1 MKLPYISKSGK
12 TLIIPKEFVIY
23 IFTEIQK
30 KRIRKDLGICG
41 NVTLGVYKILRNATD
56 EVHTSK
62 TDHALKAYIEKIAK
76 TWSFYSGNVNF
87 PIPSEN
93 SYTSAKYYFY
103 NDNNPKWEGNQR
115 KLRQDLLKHLIANA
129 RPLYKKLENKT

>member
-1 MKLPYISKSGK
+1 MKLPYTSKSGK
-12 TLIIPKEFVIY
+12 TLVIPKEFVIH

-30 KRIRKDLGICG
+30 EQIHDLGICG
-41 NVTLGVYKILRNATD
+41 NVFFKVYKTLRNTMDTAYIC
-56 EVHTSK
+56 K
-62 TDHALKAYIEKIAK
+62 TDYALEAYMEKIAK
-76 TWSFYSGNVNF
+76 TWSFYSGNANY

-93 SYTSAKYYFY
+93 SYTSAKDYFHSH
-103 NDNNPKWEGNQR
+103 NNPKWEGNQR